1 MRATL
6 GDELWSDFVA
16 PHANVCFKD
25 AFLSAFRKSILR
37 CVSIPH
43 GGACPRNFHVDL
55 TSARGHATLSVPA
68 PEPQAGL
75 GRDCGRSFAALPG
88 ATATWDDG
96 VDGRALLCC
105 LVFSVHD
112 NPAQGAAMLRFCC
125 SIPCTDC
132 TVFDLNISQ
141 STARPNCWR
150 CLNSVKTCWHAERRE
165 QSQRSRSSLSS
176 RGFKNK
182 LKALKE
188 LHGSATEQARTA
200 VRTVYLRFG

>member
-1 MRATL
+1 MT
-6 GDELWSDFVA
+6 VA
-16 PHANVCFKD
+16 
-25 AFLSAFRKSILR
+25 
-37 CVSIPH
+37 
-43 GGACPRNFHVDL
+43 
-55 TSARGHATLSVPA
+55 
-68 PEPQAGL
+68 
-75 GRDCGRSFAALPG
+75 GRSLRFRCDRPVG
-88 ATATWDDG
+88 YG

>member
-1 MRATL
+1 MVRLCRAARQRVL
-6 GDELWSDFVA
+6 QGRLLKCLPQAD
-16 PHANVCFKD
+16 
-25 AFLSAFRKSILR
+25 LR

-55 TSARGHATLSVPA
+55 TSARGHATLGVPA

-141 STARPNCWR
+141 ATARPNCWR
-150 CLNSVKTCWHAERRE
+150 CLNSVKACWHAERRE

-176 RGFKNK
+176 RGYRIQK
-182 LKALKE
+182 
-188 LHGSATEQARTA
+188 QAEGARGAARKRDRASPSRPLLTHPS
-200 VRTVYLRFG
+200 VPLSGL